1 MILTLNTERIDM
13 SKQKKY
19 IPVYGSLTPT
29 DAARL
34 KSRAKVVGETEAS
47 LIRHA
52 VILYLNKEE
61 KANDNETMLAQ
72 RMKKM
77 EDRLASIHA
86 KTAIDV
92 GVIYSLLWQNANYKT
107 RDEQFIR
114 ARKHSVDRLRKKLKT
129 EEADIKEAITTDD

>member
-1 MILTLNTERIDM
+1 MP
-13 SKQKKY
+13 KQKKF
-19 IPVYGSLTPT
+19 IPVYGSLTVV

-34 KSRAKVVGETEAS
+34 RSRAMLVKETEA
-47 LIRHA
+47 RVVRAA
-52 VILYLNKEE
+52 VLFYLDHEE
-61 KANDNETMLAQ
+61 KEKENRRETMLEK

-77 EDRLASIHA
+77 EDRLASIQA